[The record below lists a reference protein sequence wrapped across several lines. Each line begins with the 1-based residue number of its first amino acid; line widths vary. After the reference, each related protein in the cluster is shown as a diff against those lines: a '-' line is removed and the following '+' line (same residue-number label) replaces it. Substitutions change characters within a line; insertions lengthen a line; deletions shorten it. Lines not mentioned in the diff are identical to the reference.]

1 MYFNKIGAKEPLN
14 NKLLLLFL
22 WTVALMLCAGGE
34 RMGQRAANRSAG
46 GRHLADTVPHPSDVL
61 AHGGAR

>member
-22 WTVALMLCAGGE
+22 WTVALMCAGGE